1 MMGLLIKKHYLDE
14 NASVNYFS
22 LGTGIK
28 SIPTDSEWM
37 TIYHDGKKLGYS
49 VFSIYNMDNEG
60 YVITSTTR
68 MKAAIAGLEAN
79 IILDNEVKLDTLFR
93 LNEFEFQLTSD
104 QYSTHLL
111 GRKSGTTMEITT
123 IHGLDSTSFQIA
135 IPEEL
140 YTYIGI
146 QPLIAQQG
154 IIEGD
159 RFKIPSFDPVSME
172 MDDVEVIH
180 EGRETLTFGDE
191 EFELNRI
198 KILYRG
204 IPAIRWLD
212 DSGLTYREETLMGLM
227 MERTSAEEA
236 LSIDE
241 SNLSGIDLLDIYAIT
256 PDKHI
261 PKQNNIEEL
270 ILEITGIDPIYF
282 KNMDSPRQRVI
293 SENPLQV
300 KFTLSD
306 FGNEPDSNGV
316 FLYSSEIIQP
326 DRPKI
331 ISKMKEIIG
340 NSLDS
345 SEKAESIRR
354 WVYRYLKKFPV
365 VSLSSAL
372 EILKHGE
379 GACSEHTI
387 LYTSLSRAAGIPTKI
402 HIGVV
407 YLNGK
412 FLYHAWPVVY
422 IDNKWISIDPTLDQ
436 PVADITHIAI
446 MESDFT
452 NLSDLIPVLGR
463 ISIKVVNQ
471 VQKENG
477 Q

>member
-37 TIYHDGKKLGYS
+37 TIYHNEKKLGYS
-49 VFSIYNMDNEG
+49 VFSIYNRGNEG
-60 YVITSTTR
+60 YIISSTTR

-79 IILDNEVKLDTLFR
+79 ITLDNEVKLDTLFH

-111 GRKSGTTMEITT
+111 GKKSGTTMEITT
-123 IHGLDSTSFQIA
+123 IHGLDSTKRQISV
-135 IPEEL
+135 PEEL

-146 QPLIAQQG
+146 QPLIAQHG
-154 IIEGD
+154 IVEGD

-180 EGRETLTFGDE
+180 EGRETLTIGDE

-227 MERTSAEEA
+227 MEKTSAEEA
-236 LSIDE
+236 LDTDDSD
-241 SNLSGIDLLDIYAIT
+241 LTGIDLLDVYAIT
-256 PDKHI
+256 PDKPI
-261 PKQNNIEEL
+261 QNQHNTEEL

-282 KNMDSPRQRVI
+282 KNLDSPRQSVI
-293 SENPLQV
+293 NENPLQV
-300 KFTLSD
+300 KFSLSD
-306 FGNEPDSNGV
+306 FGNEPDNDGV

-326 DRPKI
+326 DRPQI
-331 ISKMKEIIG
+331 ISKMKEIVG
-340 NSLDS
+340 SSTDL
-345 SEKAESIRR
+345 SEKAESIRK
-354 WVYRYLKKFPV
+354 WVYDYLKKFPV

-379 GACSEHTI
+379 GDCSEHTI
-387 LYTSLSRAAGIPTKI
+387 LYTSLSRAAAIPTKI

-422 IDNKWISIDPTLDQ
+422 IDDKWISIDPTLDQ

-477 Q
+477 K